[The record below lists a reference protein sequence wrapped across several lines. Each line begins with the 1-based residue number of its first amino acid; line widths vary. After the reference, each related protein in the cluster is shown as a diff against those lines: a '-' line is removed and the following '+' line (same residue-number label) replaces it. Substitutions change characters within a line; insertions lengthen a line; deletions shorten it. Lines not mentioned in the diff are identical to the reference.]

1 MHAVHSDNGPFGIA
15 PLLSLLGTMP
25 LGSIFGA
32 AEPALQGSW
41 RLMLRHAT
49 GVKGEGLARLM

>member
-1 MHAVHSDNGPFGIA
+1 MHAVHSDYGPFGIA
-15 PLLSLLGTMP
+15 LLLSLLGTMP

-41 RLMLRHAT
+41 R
-49 GVKGEGLARLM
+49 